1 MDTVK
6 AYYFD
11 IPDLLRHGNGVEVHH
26 HMRMENDHVL
36 GVGKITASIYINLE
50 ALKSDTELSILEAE
64 AFEDKPEALM
74 LLIANN
80 QTALLNAI
88 DRIVETGASVTIGK
102 VDTIVAKVEEVGN
115 GSVKQNH
122 NDDTDVI
129 LDHPVTDDTSG
140 HHQDLKE
147 KTDTASKNDAAI
159 DLGYDLPPIQCDIL
173 GISKYFKVE
182 DSKGVDIVLNPIDGK
197 KVTEEE
203 YTQVKKL
210 IDEAVAEA
218 KKVCK
223 PTAFIVVDVTDSKS
237 NNYVYYVTVRPT
249 TDEEAGAANTF
260 YCLMRE
266 LSYTHDNIIN
276 LSSTFNV

>member
-50 ALKSDTELSILEAE
+50 VLKSDTELSILEAE

-74 LLIANN
+74 LLISNN

-88 DRIVETGASVTIGK
+88 DRIVETGASATIGK
-102 VDTIVAKVEEVGN
+102 VDTVVAKVEEVGN

-122 NDDTDVI
+122 NDDTDAI

-140 HHQDLKE
+140 HHQDL
-147 KTDTASKNDAAI
+147 AS

-173 GISKYFKVE
+173 GINKYFEVG
-182 DSKGVDIVLNPIDGK
+182 DAKGVDIVLNPIDEK
-197 KVTEEE
+197 SVTEEE
-203 YTQVKKL
+203 YTQVKKE
-210 IDEAVAEA
+210 IEEAVAEA
-218 KKVCK
+218 KKYCK
-223 PTAFIVVDVTDSKS
+223 RSSFIVVDITDSS
-237 NNYVYYVTVRPT
+237 SSNYVYYVTIRPT
-249 TDEEAGAANTF
+249 TEEEASAANSF
-260 YCLMRE
+260 YCRMRE
-266 LSYTHDNIIN
+266 LSYIHDNIIN
-276 LSSTFNV
+276 LSAIFNV